1 MAQEQLELSMFAMK
15 YDYIDKLMACI
26 HERTKA
32 LTILDKAYL
41 QANSSTFIGQMFTF
55 IKGSNTHQDDYQN
68 VKNNLLNA
76 ESNVYLQYFLDLI
89 SGHELHLETSYA
101 HLFIK
106 NLILDVQDPRLLRRR
121 GAGGQQD
128 GGQDGQPLAPHGTHL
143 HRWSPRR
150 KTEPE
155 KSVTKLQPHLQQIKL
170 VEGSWVSEKE
180 DHERIIYHIDFSQK
194 NPVLTFVTE
203 GITHNQTLSHD
214 LKSFF
219 EKNKIVGLEQ
229 LKPQVF
235 NTLKA
240 LCFQNSINTLQS
252 IKVWVEKEHLRSL
265 DELTQKLLKSMNN
278 TVPLKTELRTA
289 FILNLSSHQLE
300 WIDSLGHLLV
310 IPLNEKVGIYV
321 RNLMDKINKGESF
334 GEIEVLKLRLALNQV
349 QTAKTVS
356 LEKKNTIE
364 SALSGQFLSKKT
376 SITRVHLEPCDQVGQ
391 IAATMSPTQLAKGQF
406 KSSFVLMPNLEKL
419 YWVNTKNSA
428 SELNL
433 RNYSELY
440 SWLLTKPNFSKE
452 VNLQELKQHLARIN
466 VNSPEFPEIKNPSAL
481 KVHLVDTNNEDER
494 ISLLYERVATGTCQS
509 SFVLMP
515 VLKKL
520 YWINTENK
528 VFELCMNNHPELE
541 SWFMKNPDFSQ
552 AGNLYQLKQH
562 LSKINLNSS
571 ALSEIIISTL
581 PTKEEKALEQ
591 KLTPKSQAASFLA
604 AQRKINNF
612 FLDKNL
618 EKQNTVVSPSSNN
631 QRLA

>member
-32 LTILDKAYL
+32 LTILDKAYS

-68 VKNNLLNA
+68 IKNNLLNA

-106 NLILDVQDPRLLRRR
+106 NLILEIPGYKHELKISHLVLKVAEALKHSLKKNLLHV
-121 GAGGQQD
+121 AE
-128 GGQDGQPLAPHGTHL
+128 L
-143 HRWSPRR
+143 

-194 NPVLTFVTE
+194 NPVLTLVTE

-235 NTLKA
+235 NNLKA

-300 WIDSLGHLLV
+300 WVDSLGHLLV

-494 ISLLYERVATGTCQS
+494 ISVLYERVATGTCQS